1 MIFECLKIVLSRIKT
16 LIMNL
21 NQDRTLNYINSFRLD
36 EKYTDTVLKF
46 SDGHIYVHWMILEA
60 HGSIW
65 WTLARDTNCDNIV
78 EVILPEISLAEGL
91 VFVEEVYP
99 SINSLKALNQNR
111 DFTDQNSVLLQ
122 DINNNN
128 SYDDIENDPD
138 MELTIRGSEDKDSRL
153 TETEP
158 QTISIAEE
166 DIIEDE
172 NFQTIVINGLIT

>member
-1 MIFECLKIVLSRIKT
+1 M
-16 LIMNL
+16 
-21 NQDRTLNYINSFRLD
+21 NYINSFRLD
-36 EKYTDTVLKF
+36 EKYTDPVLKF
-46 SDGHIYVHWMILEA
+46 SDGHIYVHLMILEA

-91 VFVEEVYP
+91 VFVEEVYS

-122 DINNNN
+122 DNNNNN

>member
-1 MIFECLKIVLSRIKT
+1 MIR
-16 LIMNL
+16 
-21 NQDRTLNYINSFRLD
+21 
-36 EKYTDTVLKF
+36 
-46 SDGHIYVHWMILEA
+46 EA

-91 VFVEEVYP
+91 VFVEEVYS
-99 SINSLKALNQNR
+99 SINSLKALNPNR
-111 DFTDQNSVLLQ
+111 DFTDQNSVLLR
-122 DINNNN
+122 DNNNNN

-172 NFQTIVINGLIT
+172 NFQTIVINGLITEHFSSINFVNHSGIWGLMTLLPAKNKHVLYLRIKNRLENKI